1 VLGNRSRVDKC
12 GGFVIMS
19 IVYRMP
25 LDSRPV
31 SVKFS
36 SDFLSK
42 MNFGYEIYQFIYHVS
57 SQRDVKHLHQKF
69 CEQSS
74 SSSLLFVNNILA
86 RTCQGLGPDN
96 LNSPMHLPL
105 NRIHS
110 IGSVD
115 EIMHF
120 KHIKCSHEGT
130 QHTPGSRV

>member
-1 VLGNRSRVDKC
+1 MWWFCYYEYCIQKKC
-12 GGFVIMS
+12 PQTADLSVWSF
-19 IVYRMP
+19 P
-25 LDSRPV
+25 LI
-31 SVKFS
+31 FYQ
-36 SDFLSK
+36 K
-42 MNFGYEIYQFIYHVS
+42 MNFGYVIYQFIYHVS

-74 SSSLLFVNNILA
+74 ATLLFFNNILA

-105 NRIHS
+105 YRIHS

-120 KHIKCSHEGT
+120 KHIKCRHEGT
-130 QHTPGSRV
+130 QHTPGSPVWGTWPVLQ